1 MNVGKRLS
9 IFSCTASKKD
19 KILIILTTFLLIP
32 LSGMA
37 QTELTLAEAIER
49 GLSYSPLIKAS
60 RSALTAAEKDL
71 KTAGSLRWPTLSL
84 DGKAY
89 YFDDVP
95 EADIEFGP
103 VNQTMKL
110 GVTDNYQ
117 FDFKLSVPLYTGGKI
132 GSQVE
137 ISRAGLD
144 AQKYRFE
151 SDKLKAAYNI
161 RQTYLQLMLANA
173 TMGASMASLSRIGI
187 IRNNVYSLHE
197 NGLADS
203 LDILEA
209 ELAYQ
214 KALQSVEE
222 IRTVRSNAMTALAVQ
237 LGMNDEQSIV
247 PSEKLSMPDSA
258 TIEQEI
264 TVQNLERP
272 ELKASRSFIDISR
285 RKIKLS
291 RADYFPNISG
301 YGGYSVGK
309 PNRNFFE
316 NEWNDYFVAGLVLT
330 WNFNLGMQTSHRVT
344 SAEYSLQKAEYE
356 KSVLEDALLTG
367 ARTASENVF
376 SAYRKLKISETELDI
391 ARRRFNLAKSKHEE
405 GLLSTN
411 RYLEM
416 EAELSSAEQL
426 YQASL
431 ANYYLAETEYFYS
444 AGSSKIYGGL

>member
-1 MNVGKRLS
+1 
-9 IFSCTASKKD
+9 
-19 KILIILTTFLLIP
+19 
-32 LSGMA
+32 MA

>member
-1 MNVGKRLS
+1 
-9 IFSCTASKKD
+9 
-19 KILIILTTFLLIP
+19 
-32 LSGMA
+32 MA

-95 EADIEFGP
+95 EADIAFGP
-103 VNQTMKL
+103 VSQTMKL
-110 GVTDNYQ
+110 GATDNYQ

-285 RKIKLS
+285 RKIKLN